1 MKPTVLVCAKK
12 KDAAAQSACERL
24 VQWLEG
30 NGYETLDV
38 TKSDSEISNKEAKEI
53 KLGVV
58 IGGDGTFLSLARRL
72 ESKDAFPLMGVN
84 LGKLGF
90 ITEVGEEEMIHAV
103 GEALKKKPK
112 EELRFL
118 LDVEIFRGGKV
129 LQSATAFNDTAITK
143 DAQTTILNLE
153 VHVGGELLS
162 HVRSD
167 GYIVATPTGSTAY
180 ALSSGG
186 PLLHPEMNGVVLVPI
201 CSHALSARPIVVPK
215 DLEIKILPHE
225 FKGKAYVL
233 FDGQVDVEIKP
244 GDEIVITS
252 SKTSLR
258 LIRTPLRN
266 WAQALRT
273 KLKMD

>member
-12 KDAAAQSACERL
+12 KDAAAQRACDRL
-24 VQWLEG
+24 TQWLTE
-30 NGYETLDV
+30 NGYDILDV
-38 TKSDSEISNKEAKEI
+38 TKSEEAISDKEVKEV

-84 LGKLGF
+84 LGTLGF
-90 ITEVGEEEMIHAV
+90 ITEAGEDEMLPAV
-103 GEALKKKPK
+103 SEALKKKPK

-118 LDVEIFRGGKV
+118 LDVEITRAGKNI
-129 LQSATAFNDTAITK
+129 QTATAFNDMAITK
-143 DAQTTILNLE
+143 DAQTTILTME
-153 VHVGGELLS
+153 IHVGGELLT

-180 ALSSGG
+180 SLSAGG

-201 CSHALSARPIVVPK
+201 CSHSLSARPIVIPK
-215 DLEIKILPHE
+215 ELEVKILPKD
-225 FKGKAYVL
+225 FKGKTYVL
-233 FDGQVDVEIKP
+233 LDGQVDVEVKP
-244 GDEIVITS
+244 GDEIRITS

-258 LIRTPLRN
+258 LVRSPMRN
-266 WAQALRT
+266 WSQALRT
-273 KLKMD
+273 KMKMD

>member
-1 MKPTVLVCAKK
+1 MKQTVLVCAKK
-12 KDAAAQSACERL
+12 KDASAQKACDKL
-24 VQWLEG
+24 TQWLKE
-30 NGYETLDV
+30 NDYDVLDV
-38 TKSDSEISNKEAKEI
+38 TKSEEAISDKEVKDV

-84 LGKLGF
+84 LGTLGF
-90 ITEVGEEEMIHAV
+90 ITEAGEDEMIPAV
-103 GEALKKKPK
+103 SDALKKKPK

-118 LDVEIFRGGKV
+118 LEVEILRQGKI
-129 LQSATAFNDTAITK
+129 LQTATAFNDTAITK
-143 DAQTTILNLE
+143 DAQTTILTFD

-162 HVRSD
+162 QVRSD

-180 ALSSGG
+180 ALSAGG
-186 PLLHPEMNGVVLVPI
+186 PLLHPEMDGVVLVSI
-201 CSHALSARPIVVPK
+201 CSHALTSRPVVIPK
-215 DLEIKILPHE
+215 GLEIKILPKN

-233 FDGQVDVEIKP
+233 LDGQVDVEIKP
-244 GDEIVITS
+244 GDEIKITS

-258 LIRTPLRN
+258 LVRSSMRN